1 MNLDLAINY
10 AFRARPGWY
19 IRSGDGLPI
28 ALGAKA
34 RNWRAPEEEHGM
46 SDGMYD
52 LDRIFRELSE
62 TKHELDALPA
72 DASTESTSTERARL
86 ERRRLER
93 HEFATNL
100 QASVGDE
107 RRTPEIQ
114 TELAS
119 LKVSL
124 TEVEDATIDLVVQ
137 HGGSALEASTASVSM
152 DLRLAN
158 RDRARRRRDSRSDPA
173 A

>member
-1 MNLDLAINY
+1 
-10 AFRARPGWY
+10 
-19 IRSGDGLPI
+19 
-28 ALGAKA
+28 
-34 RNWRAPEEEHGM
+34 M
-46 SDGMYD
+46 SDGMYG

-86 ERRRLER
+86 ERRRLEL
-93 HEFATNL
+93 HELATNP
-100 QASVGDE
+100 QARVGDE

-124 TEVEDATIDLVVQ
+124 TEIEDATIDIAVQ
-137 HGGSALEASTASVSM
+137 HGGGALEASTASASM
-152 DLRLAN
+152 DLN
-158 RDRARRRRDSRSDPA
+158 RQIETGQGADEIRTRIRQLEGTLEKRGLPRGAPSQGS
-173 A
+173 